1 MDEEGERFLQGLL
14 AHRLILPSGVPGVFG
29 RGAVFE
35 DVLER
40 FNALAGAT
48 AAPQVPELTCFPPV
62 IDRMLLERVGYLGSF
77 PNLCGCVQSFF
88 GDERAARR
96 LSERVQAG
104 EPYEDLLGA
113 TSVVLNPSAC
123 YPMYPTLAGTLPA
136 GGRLITAT
144 NWVYRHE
151 PSREPTRM
159 QSYRVREFVRA
170 GRPDEVLAWRDDWL
184 ERGTAL
190 LRGLGLP
197 IRVDV
202 ASDPFFGRAG
212 RFLAAS
218 QQEQKLKYELLVPVI
233 STERPTAVGSFNVHH
248 DKFGALFDIR
258 SDDGEV
264 AHTACIGYGLERVT
278 MALFR
283 THGFETDD
291 WPADVRAR
299 LWP

>member
-14 AHRLILPSGVPGVFG
+14 ANRLILPSEVPGVFG

-62 IDRMLLERVGYLGSF
+62 IDRRLLERVGYLGSF

-96 LSERVQAG
+96 LSERVLAG

-113 TSVVLNPSAC
+113 SSVVLNPSAC
-123 YPMYPTLAGTLPA
+123 YPVYPTLAGALPA

-184 ERGTAL
+184 ERGVAL
-190 LRGLGLP
+190 LRTLGLP
-197 IRVDV
+197 V
-202 ASDPFFGRAG
+202 AWRSPRTPSSGAPG
-212 RFLAAS
+212 AS
-218 QQEQKLKYELLVPVI
+218 SRPASRSRSS
-233 STERPTAVGSFNVHH
+233 STSCWCR
-248 DKFGALFDIR
+248 
-258 SDDGEV
+258 
-264 AHTACIGYGLERVT
+264 
-278 MALFR
+278 
-283 THGFETDD
+283 
-291 WPADVRAR
+291 
-299 LWP
+299 

>member
-1 MDEEGERFLQGLL
+1 MDADGERLLEGLV
-14 AHRLILPSGVPGVFG
+14 AHGHILPSGVPGVFG

-35 DVLER
+35 DVLGR
-40 FNALAGAT
+40 FDALAGAS
-48 AAPQVPELTCFPPV
+48 AGPEVPELTCFPPV
-62 IDRMLLERVGYLGSF
+62 IDRRLLERVDYLGAF
-77 PNLCGCVQSFF
+77 PNLCGCVHSFL
-88 GDERAARR
+88 GDERRARL
-96 LSERVQAG
+96 LSDRVRAG
-104 EPYEDLLGA
+104 EPYEDLLGPTGVA
-113 TSVVLNPSAC
+113 LNPSAC
-123 YPMYPTLAGTLPA
+123 YPIYPTLTGTLPA

-170 GRPDEVLAWRDDWL
+170 GTPSEVIAWRDAWL
-184 ERGTAL
+184 ARGLAL

-197 IRVDV
+197 VREDV

-233 STERPTAVGSFNVHH
+233 SSETPTAVGSFNVHH
-248 DKFGALFDIR
+248 DKFGSLFDIR
-258 SDDGEV
+258 SADGAV
-264 AHTACIGYGLERVT
+264 AHTACIGYGLERVV

-283 THGFETDD
+283 THGLDPAD
-291 WPADVRAR
+291 WPAGVRAQ

>member
-1 MDEEGERFLQGLL
+1 MDADGERLLEGLV
-14 AHRLILPSGVPGVFG
+14 AHGHILPSDVPGVFG

-40 FNALAGAT
+40 FNALVTAS
-48 AAPQVPELTCFPPV
+48 AAPDAPELTCFPPV
-62 IDRMLLERVGYLGSF
+62 IDRKLLERVDYLGSF
-77 PNLCGCVQSFF
+77 PNLCGCVHSFF
-88 GDERAARR
+88 GDERKARL
-96 LSERVQAG
+96 LSDRVKAG
-104 EPYEDLLGA
+104 EPYEDLLGPA
-113 TSVVLNPSAC
+113 AVVLNPSAC
-123 YPMYPTLAGTLPA
+123 YPVYPTLRGTLPA

-170 GRPDEVLAWRDDWL
+170 GTPAEVIAWRDAWL
-184 ERGTAL
+184 ERGLAL

-197 IRVDV
+197 VREDV

-212 RFLAAS
+212 KFLAAS

-233 STERPTAVGSFNVHH
+233 SSETPTAVGSFNVHH
-248 DKFGALFDIR
+248 DKFGAMFGIR
-258 SDDGEV
+258 SADGEV
-264 AHTACIGYGLERVT
+264 AHTACIGYGLERVV

-283 THGFETDD
+283 THGLDPAG
-291 WPADVRAR
+291 WPAEVRAR